1 MRCLF
6 RAVLL
11 MCVVAFMLMDKGFSE
26 TVPDCTCLK
35 IVSTVNLADTEAVV
49 QACRN
54 ADTLWPDSPEGYFQV
69 VHQAMQAL
77 AGAPDNPAAKQCLS
91 NLFVSVSEKK
101 MPGNNKKQNTLYF
114 EQKGKIYLSF
124 LGLEKTREDRSRLLA
139 IALFVGEM
147 RSHIIPSYANRGT
160 SRPGLNILEQAG
172 VNDRCAL
179 TNAVLIEAYER
190 AIKANEEDMLMNEL
204 QSMLLRNDRIITFHL
219 LHSCAPLSGPDS
231 VSKKFINSIIKHAR
245 LTEKEVKKLWS
256 EDG

>member
-35 IVSTVNLADTEAVV
+35 IVSTVNLADTEAVI

-69 VHQAMQAL
+69 VQQAMQAL

-160 SRPGLNILEQAG
+160 
-172 VNDRCAL
+172 
-179 TNAVLIEAYER
+179 
-190 AIKANEEDMLMNEL
+190 
-204 QSMLLRNDRIITFHL
+204 
-219 LHSCAPLSGPDS
+219 
-231 VSKKFINSIIKHAR
+231 
-245 LTEKEVKKLWS
+245 
-256 EDG
+256 